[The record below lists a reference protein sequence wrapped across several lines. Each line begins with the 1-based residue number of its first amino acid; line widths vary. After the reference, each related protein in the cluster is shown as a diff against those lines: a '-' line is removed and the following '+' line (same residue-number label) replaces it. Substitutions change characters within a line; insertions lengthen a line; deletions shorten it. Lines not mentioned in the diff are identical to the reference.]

1 MQEGG
6 YGMLV
11 QGERIQPALVS
22 RRTKQAG
29 EAQSR
34 WYWVEHTVWT
44 DRMLTT
50 LEKGVKGGVWFS
62 LIDKVYTMK
71 NLQASFAKVKSNAG
85 SSGVDHVTI
94 KKFEKKLT
102 ENLERLH
109 TQLKEGTYQP
119 QAIRRK
125 MIPKPGTREQR
136 PLGIPMASS

>member
-22 RRTKQAG
+22 GRTKQAG

-94 KKFEKKLT
+94 RKFEKKLT

-119 QAIRRK
+119 QAIRC
-125 MIPKPGTREQR
+125 
-136 PLGIPMASS
+136 LGWI